1 MREGKKLDGRTRRS
15 IKNCLYLLEVASYKE
30 FSNDELRHAQETLVL
45 LRELYEIGEHPG
57 PAFTRE
63 EVSPQEWKEPSSTG
77 AEKGGQRI

>member
-15 IKNCLYLLEVASYKE
+15 IKNCIYLLQVANYEHLSD
-30 FSNDELRHAQETLVL
+30 DELKHAQETLVL
-45 LRELYEIGEHPG
+45 LRELYEIAEHPG

-77 AEKGGQRI
+77 AEKGGQMI